1 MNKYKLKCE
10 ILSPIHIGTGH
21 EIDPLDYIIEGGR
34 LYKISFIKFVTL
46 MNDAERLR
54 FETLL
59 TKGNLAEIRTYVAEN
74 INKDKDSAY
83 SIEVTPTVERL
94 YRLKLSEIQNQLLI
108 HPFIRTQGEYLTLIP
123 GSSIK
128 GALRTAIVSELAK
141 QSNLPRPKDIKEE
154 YGFESKV
161 LGYKDGKDDP
171 FRAIKIRD
179 QSLQRDDMIV
189 REVRNA
195 SKRKAGDLQTNDIQI
210 ICEVSHSSITGRQV
224 KFDTVI
230 SFDEELFATKF
241 LSKIFT
247 VEQII
252 KSCKNFYRDK
262 MEYEHKMFYQ
272 TSEVEKFS
280 TELLDMLLDERS
292 FIIRLGR
299 FSGVESVTID
309 VYRNPKPPGGKAVW
323 GTSRNLAEAL
333 YPMGWVKVRVSD

>member
-1 MNKYKLKCE
+1 MNEYKLKCE
-10 ILSPIHIGTGH
+10 TLSPIHIGTGQ
-21 EIDPLDYIIEGGR
+21 EIDPLNYIIEGGR

-46 MNDAERLR
+46 MNEAERLR

-59 TKGNLAEIRTYVAEN
+59 TKGNLVEIRRYVAEN
-74 INKDKDSAY
+74 IDKDKDSAY
-83 SIEVTPTVERL
+83 SIGVSPAVESL
-94 YRLKLSEIQNQLLI
+94 YRSKLGEIQNQLLI

-128 GALRTAIVSELAK
+128 GALRTAIVSEIAK
-141 QSNLPRPKDIKEE
+141 QSNLPKPKDIREE

-179 QSLQRDDMIV
+179 QSLQKDDVIV

-195 SKRKAGDLQTNDIQI
+195 SKRKGGDLQTNEIQI

-224 KFDTVI
+224 EFDTVI

-241 LSKIFT
+241 LSKTFT
-247 VEQII
+247 IEQII

-262 MEYEHKMFYQ
+262 MEYEHKKFYR

-280 TELLDMLLDERS
+280 TELLDVPLDERS
-292 FIIRLGR
+292 FIMRLGR
-299 FSGVESVTID
+299 FSGVESVTLD
-309 VYRNPKPPGGKAVW
+309 NYRNPKPPGGRGVW
-323 GTSRNLAEAL
+323 GTSRNLAEGL
-333 YPMGWVKVRVSD
+333 YPMGWVKVKVSD